1 MDSICKVGD
10 CIFKKSVNES
20 STVNESSYRIVYLV
34 IAIKEIHDGNWH
46 DGYTMSYIATIRPS
60 NQNEEY
66 SDEEYLV
73 AYWVMGMVEP
83 ILNFEPV
90 SMAPLFK

>member
-1 MDSICKVGD
+1 MDSILCKVGD

-20 STVNESSYRIVYLV
+20 SHRIVYLV
-34 IAIKEIHDGNWH
+34 MAIKEIHDGNWH
-46 DGYTMSYIATIRPS
+46 DGYTMSYIATIRPYD
-60 NQNEEY
+60 EHLDDEHL
-66 SDEEYLV
+66 DEEYLV
-73 AYWVMGMVEP
+73 AHWVMGMVEP